1 MLRHCLDQLG
11 DEYTLEVLLD
21 GEQAMEFVRDERTSM
36 FDPER
41 IKPCV
46 IILDLY
52 LPKYD
57 GMAVLEA
64 IRKEPVLT
72 HVKVVVLTT
81 VASPRDEMEIRR
93 LGVRLFRTKP
103 SQLADCIL
111 LAKEI
116 LAICREHSPAVAA

>member
-11 DEYTLEVLLD
+11 DEYTLDVLLD

-41 IKPCV
+41 LKPCV
-46 IILDLY
+46 IVLDLY
-52 LPKYD
+52 LPKYN

-64 IRKEPVLT
+64 IRKEPVLA